1 MGDERTAVDGD
12 GSAGDSRREELVR
25 ATLEVI
31 AERGFADTRIAD
43 VAARAGTS
51 PALVI
56 YYFETKDNL
65 LTEAVR
71 LAEDLWYD
79 CGYRR
84 MAAVSGAAARL
95 EEMICTTFMP
105 PADVDFPDLG
115 MLWVDLWARSLRH
128 AEVARVRQEFDA
140 RWRTVI
146 AEVVVEGQA
155 TGEFSP
161 VDPGEF
167 ATAFSALLDGLAV
180 QIALDDP
187 AVDPETACRIS
198 MGFAAATLGFRW
210 VPPELAGTAAGSAFT
225 ES

>member
-1 MGDERTAVDGD
+1 M
-12 GSAGDSRREELVR
+12 
-25 ATLEVI
+25 
-31 AERGFADTRIAD
+31 
-43 VAARAGTS
+43 
-51 PALVI
+51 
-56 YYFETKDNL
+56 
-65 LTEAVR
+65 
-71 LAEDLWYD
+71 
-79 CGYRR
+79 
-84 MAAVSGAAARL
+84 
-95 EEMICTTFMP
+95 
-105 PADVDFPDLG
+105 
-115 MLWVDLWARSLRH
+115 
-128 AEVARVRQEFDA
+128 RQEFDA